1 MRAAV
6 TAQTTGGI
14 QKDVLAPGQ
23 RSGAAVQRFP
33 HPVTG
38 GEAGTAQIRQGD
50 AARQRGQ
57 RPQPRA
63 AYLMAVRQRPQI
75 EGGKMRAQQGRIH
88 EGRMVGQD
96 EHTPAPLTRPRH
108 FGLQDVQSFQPDTVT
123 QGEQAAAA
131 AQQHA
136 GEQDADTRSGPGAAR
151 LPCGSAA
158 AFHPAP
164 VAAIIAIR
172 KSGPETTGKKDGP
185 NQGKTAQQHV
195 GHGRRQEG
203 QQGIDRP
210 GQGHAGKGKEI
221 AGAEDAALFLRC
233 REQLDLAGHR
243 HDVQAAADA
252 HRRIAGKE
260 QAEAE
265 GLGRDGHATGDR
277 QQKTDTGTGAGHAP
291 PPVPTGTAGRQT
303 GPGADAQHEPAGQQ
317 AGHGGA
323 KAQLGHAVGIDLQ
336 QDEGGQG
343 IEKGIGAQAPEDA
356 PAGTQMPQVAGGI
369 QGPQPGEGRQ
379 IFLAGG
385 SGPVRDEEHGQQ
397 AQHRH
402 AHGHGSH
409 QPVSE
414 GDLRGEPLPFQG
426 PARQRDA
433 QQDGRR
439 GGQLEQGV
447 DAGHVLAGEQFRQ
460 GAVEGRAEQGG
471 AGPHAEEHGQHAAPV
486 QLEQPPAPGQHG
498 THFQGLGRQNQ
509 AALGVAVGQ
518 PARPGGEQDEGQRK
532 KHGAPGL
539 HGRMAHTHGQQQDG
553 LLEEIVVEGA
563 EGVAHPQR
571 DGLSQKSP
579 AHAHSLQHPC
589 MAAIPAQASA
599 RSGRA
604 QERSPCSAA
613 SSASA

>member
-1 MRAAV
+1 MTEQRHQPAQQRPAQHGLACGPAEGRAPEAARAHEDQTAVGHGLQQTVRAAV
-6 TAQTTGGI
+6 AAQMGSAVPAQAAGGI

-33 HPVTG
+33 HLVTG
-38 GEAGTAQIRQGD
+38 GKAVTAQVRQGD
-50 AARQRGQ
+50 AARQRGH

-63 AYLMAVRQRPQI
+63 VDLMAVRQRPQV
-75 EGGKMRAQQGRIH
+75 ESGKMRTQQGRVH
-88 EGRMVGQD
+88 EGGMVGQH
-96 EHTPAPLTRPRH
+96 EHAPAPLTRPRH
-108 FGLQDVQSFQPDTVT
+108 FGLQDIQPFQTDTVT
-123 QGEQAAAA
+123 QGEQIAAA

-136 GEQDADTRSGPGAAR
+136 GEQDTDTRSGPAR
-151 LPCGSAA
+151 PPGLVRLRLLVPCPAPAA
-158 AFHPAP
+158 AI
-164 VAAIIAIR
+164 VAIR
-172 KSGPETTGKKDGP
+172 ESGLEATGKKDGP
-185 NQGKTAQQHV
+185 DQGKAAQQYV

-203 QQGIDRP
+203 QQSIDRP

-252 HRRIAGKE
+252 HRRITGKE
-260 QAEAE
+260 QTETE
-265 GLGRDGHATGDR
+265 GLGRGGHATGDR
-277 QQKTDTGTGAGHAP
+277 QQQADTGAGARHAP
-291 PPVPTGTAGRQT
+291 PPVPTGTTGRQP
-303 GPGADAQHEPAGQQ
+303 GPGTDAQHEPAGQQ

-343 IEKGIGAQAPEDA
+343 VEKDIAAQAPEDA
-356 PAGTQMPQVAGGI
+356 LAGTQAPQVAGGI
-369 QGPQPGEGRQ
+369 QSPQPGEGRQ

-385 SGPVRDEEHGQQ
+385 SGTVGDEEHGEQ

-409 QPVSE
+409 QPAPE

-426 PARQRDA
+426 PARQCDA

-460 GAVEGRAEQGG
+460 GAVEGRTEQGG
-471 AGPHAEEHGQHAAPV
+471 AGPHTEEHGQHAAPV

-498 THFQGLGRQNQ
+498 AHFQGLGRQYQ
-509 AALGVAVGQ
+509 TALGIAVGQ
-518 PARPGGEQDEGQRK
+518 PARPGGEQDEGQ
-532 KHGAPGL
+532 
-539 HGRMAHTHGQQQDG
+539 
-553 LLEEIVVEGA
+553 
-563 EGVAHPQR
+563 
-571 DGLSQKSP
+571 
-579 AHAHSLQHPC
+579 
-589 MAAIPAQASA
+589 
-599 RSGRA
+599 
-604 QERSPCSAA
+604 
-613 SSASA
+613 